1 MVVLKKQ
8 WEGNR
13 IRVMEVRA
21 LSAGQHSLVI
31 TQLGLQG
38 SGFFLKG
45 NANYASF
52 SNAVTFKNHNP
63 SFHFLKWQLNLSKW
77 ENIWLNQCYEM
88 SLFPLLGAL
97 DQFLKGTCMPDCY
110 FRDWFIH
117 SWLWL
122 GTGRTV
128 GTQDWSKRHFSIR
141 HSSCY
146 RFIEPSVLSGPFS
159 LSLETFSLLIILTRC
174 FTIHL
179 SLQLSLLL
187 TVFVDNLLLD
197 LISSLC
203 SLILIV
209 FIFVYMA
216 SGLFISFVL
225 SFLHLAPHLIIE
237 MPVSLGLAWPL

>member
-1 MVVLKKQ
+1 M
-8 WEGNR
+8 
-13 IRVMEVRA
+13 
-21 LSAGQHSLVI
+21 HSHYSQDIQQILNGI
-31 TQLGLQG
+31 QETKYKI
-38 SGFFLKG
+38 SYSYFFLPLLTLVSIKTSLSL
-45 NANYASF
+45 AL
-52 SNAVTFKNHNP
+52 TM
-63 SFHFLKWQLNLSKW
+63 LLLSK
-77 ENIWLNQCYEM
+77 ETLSILVQLFGK
-88 SLFPLLGAL
+88 LFPTFLYLI

-110 FRDWFIH
+110 FQDWFIH

-216 SGLFISFVL
+216 SGLLISFVL